1 MVCDS
6 SRSEITDKDREEASV
21 ELRHIEY
28 FVAVA
33 EELSFTRAAQRLSIA
48 QSPVSQQVK
57 KLERE
62 LGVDLFERTT
72 RSVQLTDAGR
82 IFYQDCIALLAASR
96 QAVESAQ
103 LAGRGQ
109 LGRLNLAFTGS
120 ATYELMPLLVSAYH
134 QRFPNVKLEIRSE
147 MLTPPQVDG
156 LLDGSISVGLLRPPI
171 SRAGL
176 VLEILRHE
184 PLVVMLPVS
193 HPLASKVRVELAD
206 LANEMFVSYPSSP
219 PSSVY
224 QAANIACQQ
233 AGFTPR
239 VVQEVAETATLVAL
253 VAAGLGVALAPA
265 SVRHLRVNGATHR
278 PLAGHAV
285 TVPLAIAYREG
296 PVSPLVRGYLET
308 TRTVFRSQQSRAKQA
323 AVMTDYKDVGSLPD
337 SI

>member
-1 MVCDS
+1 M
-6 SRSEITDKDREEASV
+6 

-33 EELSFTRAAQRLSIA
+33 EELSFTRAAERLSIA

-62 LGVDLFERTT
+62 LGVELFERTT

-82 IFYQDCIALLAASR
+82 IFYHDCTALLAASR
-96 QAVESAQ
+96 QAIESAQ
-103 LAGRGQ
+103 LAGRGH

-120 ATYELMPLLVSAYH
+120 ATYELMPLLVSAYK

-171 SRAGL
+171 ARQGL
-176 VLEILRHE
+176 VHEILRHE
-184 PLVVMLPVS
+184 PLVVLLPVS
-193 HPLASKVRVELAD
+193 HPLASKVRLDLTDLAD
-206 LANEMFVSYPSSP
+206 EMFVSYPSSP

-224 QAANIACQQ
+224 QAATMACQQ
-233 AGFTPR
+233 AGFSPR

-265 SVRHLRVNGATHR
+265 PVRHLRVNGVTHR
-278 PLAGHAV
+278 PLAGRTV
-285 TVPLAIAYREG
+285 TVPLAIAYKEG

-308 TRTVFRSQQSRAKQA
+308 TRTLVRIQQSRAKQA
-323 AVMTDYKDVGSLPD
+323 AVTNNYKDASALPD